1 MAYWILKTEPT
12 VYSYADLE
20 RDGRTVWDGVTN
32 NKALKNIRSMRRGD
46 LAMVYH
52 TGEEKQVV
60 GIAEIDSDPYDDPKR
75 KGANLVVVELQPR
88 QKVQRPVTLAAV
100 KADPSLKQFEL
111 VRLPRLSVVPVDA
124 PTWKKLLAM
133 AK

>member
-1 MAYWILKTEPT
+1 MANWILKTEPS

-60 GIAEIDSDPYDDPKR
+60 GIAEIDSDPYDDPKH
-75 KGANLVVVELQPR
+75 KGSNLVVFELQPR
-88 QKVQRPVTLAAV
+88 QKLQRPITLAAV
-100 KADPSLKQFEL
+100 KADPSLRDFEL
-111 VRLPRLSVVPVDA
+111 VRLPRLSVVAVDA